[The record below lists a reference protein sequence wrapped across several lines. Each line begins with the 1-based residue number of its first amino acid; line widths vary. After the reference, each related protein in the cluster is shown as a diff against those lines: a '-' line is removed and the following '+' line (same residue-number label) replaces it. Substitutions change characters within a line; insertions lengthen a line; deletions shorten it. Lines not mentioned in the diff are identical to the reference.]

1 MFKDN
6 IITVKISIS
15 KRKLKHNSEC
25 QKYKE
30 KSVFEY
36 MSRSPQANEK
46 DKKSTEVELN
56 AKES

>member
-1 MFKDN
+1 MFEDN
-6 IITVKISIS
+6 IITVKTSIS
-15 KRKLKHNSEC
+15 KRKPKHNGEC

-30 KSVFEY
+30 KSVFEC

-46 DKKSTEVELN
+46 DKKSTEVEVN